1 MDVSGGVLVT
11 LVNFLRRPQTVNL
24 AVGEPLKHIV
34 NLFDN
39 TEVTLPLALS
49 SLDPV
54 LLSIEWTTR

>member
-1 MDVSGGVLVT
+1 VT
-11 LVNFLRRPQTVNL
+11 LVNFLRRGQTVNL
-24 AVGEPLKHIV
+24 AVDGPVKQIV

-39 TEVTLPLALS
+39 TEVTLPLALG